1 MSCTYQP
8 APTSS
13 CLSGCPLRPA
23 AMHDQGAMLQ
33 LLYEHAE
40 SASGERVALE
50 EFQAPDQERRRTPL
64 HIAAEYGNSTA
75 VLTLLELGAR
85 ADLRDRY
92 GQTPLHL
99 AAECGWTDVVTILA
113 QEAQKYRHHSHK
125 LSLSHSQRRQP
136 PLYNGAGWTPAH
148 LAAGA
153 NAAWALR
160 SLARQGHDMRAPA
173 RPRPGSR
180 SARYLGWTPLHCAVR
195 RGAVQAVEVLLR
207 ELGADPHAGAAN
219 GITPFDLVILAGQDG
234 YDDEGGVAVDEGAW
248 TEAAGLP
255 AAEGPPADAEEVP
268 VEVLPPLDDEAAVHI
283 LDVLSRVQQDR
294 DSANAEAM
302 ASLYATTPSPQL
314 VGGFTSVIEEEPNEG
329 EASSVLL
336 CTGPGV
342 EEPGAGRSGS
352 GGPDLLVRLVPA
364 SADSSGQGQGEGPEE
379 EEAEEQGPYPLPE
392 SDEEQG
398 PDVGRLT
405 SRRRITHPTHQF
417 YRGGP
422 RAVSLPRLGME
433 PSPQEEEEE
442 APSGPRKL
450 GTSVTTT
457 HNSDRNRKRGFLGK
471 LFGFSKKEKD
481 KGEPSDGRGIA
492 GPKHGG
498 SHGQLVGLGAGLG
511 VGWAM
516 AGAPVVPS
524 TRIKVAPPP
533 EHYKLLR
540 PSAGGNSP
548 TTPRDAAELAQQ
560 VQMLKARSE
569 DGWGG
574 DELLG
579 VRRGTDGGGAA
590 PVDGDES
597 RGPPLLQPRA
607 TQSARGFGDLVSE
620 LTLRKA
626 TAGRH
631 SAAAA
636 ALAAQEALAAQS
648 LQDELAQGAQEAQEA
663 PAQGAQEAPPEA
675 AAGAGTQAEPGLE
688 PDGAA
693 AEQAA
698 AGSEASETGAGAAA
712 LRGRCSGTQEGRE
725 IQQPAM
731 EAVAVRI
738 VGSPFAAAPALV
750 ATGAPPPP
758 APPAPGAGASPFT
771 AAPAIAVTAVPSPFA
786 ATSPFQ
792 LAAAAMQPPASAA
805 PATASAAPAA
815 PAAVAPAALA
825 VSGSPFAAA
834 PAVVLPPPPTSAP
847 ATAAASPFSAA
858 PPIPQAA
865 PPTSTPAAPAEQPIT
880 APEPSPASA
889 PTERSAPAVPAAP
902 APTNASPFA
911 LMAGAAAAAAAAG
924 PLPPAAQA
932 QATSPVPPLPATVSS
947 GLAESGSHRVTTTA
961 PPPLPP
967 ANMSIKASGWMRL
980 AKRGA
985 SGALLV
991 VENARAASVGGETA
1005 SAPTGPAVSHMNCPW
1020 GASKLNM
1027 AILWGRPRVVEA
1039 MLSTLPPRTAQV
1051 RLVPYNVKSVS
1062 AEEAAAGGGAGG
1074 GVRRI
1079 ASAEGAGGHA
1089 EQQKQHRAV
1098 VEHPGKELEGMV
1110 SALLGLLH
1118 ASCLNALVSVTSA
1131 VQAHNLVLS

>member
-1 MSCTYQP
+1 
-8 APTSS
+8 
-13 CLSGCPLRPA
+13 
-23 AMHDQGAMLQ
+23 MLQ
-33 LLYEHAE
+33 LLYEHTE

-99 AAECGWTDVVTILA
+99 AAECGWTDVVNILA
-113 QEAQKYRHHSHK
+113 QEAQKNRHHSHK

-248 TEAAGLP
+248 AEAEGLP
-255 AAEGPPADAEEVP
+255 AAEGPPADAEEAP

-283 LDVLSRVQQDR
+283 LDVLSRVQHDR
-294 DSANAEAM
+294 ESANAEAM

-336 CTGPGV
+336 CTAPGV
-342 EEPGAGRSGS
+342 EDPGAGRSSS
-352 GGPDLLVRLVPA
+352 GGPDLLVRLVPVSGDA
-364 SADSSGQGQGEGPEE
+364 AGQGQGEGSEE
-379 EEAEEQGPYPLPE
+379 GEEEQGAYPLPE
-392 SDEEQG
+392 SDDEQG
-398 PDVGRLT
+398 PDGAPLT
-405 SRRRITHPTHQF
+405 SRRRITHPTHDF

-422 RAVSLPRLGME
+422 RAVTLPRLGLE
-433 PSPQEEEEE
+433 PPPQEEEEE

-481 KGEPSDGRGIA
+481 KVESSDGRGLA
-492 GPKHGG
+492 GQKHAG

-511 VGWAM
+511 VGPGM
-516 AGAPVVPS
+516 AGGPVVPS

-548 TTPRDAAELAQQ
+548 TTELAQQ

-574 DELLG
+574 DESLG
-579 VRRGTDGGGAA
+579 IRRGTDGGGAG
-590 PVDGDES
+590 PVDGDGS
-597 RGPPLLQPRA
+597 TGPPLLQPRA
-607 TQSARGFGDLVSE
+607 TQSARGFSDLVSE

-636 ALAAQEALAAQS
+636 ALAAQEAIAAHGSQE
-648 LQDELAQGAQEAQEA
+648 ELAQEA
-663 PAQGAQEAPPEA
+663 PAQGAQGIQEAPAEA
-675 AAGAGTQAEPGLE
+675 EAGAGAQ
-688 PDGAA
+688 

-698 AGSEASETGAGAAA
+698 AGGEASEAAGEEAAVE
-712 LRGRCSGTQEGRE
+712 GRCSGTQEGRQL
-725 IQQPAM
+725 QQPAM
-731 EAVAVRI
+731 EAVTVRI

-750 ATGAPPPP
+750 ATGPPAPP
-758 APPAPGAGASPFT
+758 APPAPGTGPSPFA

-792 LAAAAMQPPASAA
+792 LAAAAVQPPASTA
-805 PATASAAPAA
+805 PATTSAAPAA
-815 PAAVAPAALA
+815 PAAAPPAAPA
-825 VSGSPFAAA
+825 VSSSPFAAA
-834 PAVVLPPPPTSAP
+834 PAVVLPPTPASAP
-847 ATAAASPFSAA
+847 ATAASSPFSAA
-858 PPIPQAA
+858 PPIPPAA
-865 PPTSTPAAPAEQPIT
+865 PATTTPAAPTDQPAA

-889 PTERSAPAVPAAP
+889 PTEHAAPAGPAAP

-911 LMAGAAAAAAAAG
+911 LMVGAAAAAAAAVPQQSVFAAAG
-924 PLPPAAQA
+924 AVPLPPAAPA
-932 QATSPVPPLPATVSS
+932 PATTPAPSPPTTVSS
-947 GLAESGSHRVTTTA
+947 SLNETASHRVTTTA

-967 ANMSIKASGWMRL
+967 TSMSNKASGWLRV

-991 VENARAASVGGETA
+991 VENARGAGAGLETA

-1062 AEEAAAGGGAGG
+1062 GGGAAAAGGAGG
-1074 GVRRI
+1074 GGGRS
-1079 ASAEGAGGHA
+1079 ASGEGAAGQAGQV

-1110 SALLGLLH
+1110 S
-1118 ASCLNALVSVTSA
+1118 
-1131 VQAHNLVLS
+1131 